1 MSKCED
7 TGTTPQILLYDFL
20 PPSISFSSSQVLG
33 ACPTVSIDKTD
44 GCQVFLSEKSVKA
57 EIVSAK
63 SSEMNI
69 CIPAGDEFVSQLL
82 YLLTSYCI

>member
-1 MSKCED
+1 MSECEN
-7 TGTTPQILLYDFL
+7 TGTVNCACVIHALLFFL
-20 PPSISFSSSQVLG
+20 ISPLLTLSKVLG

-44 GCQVFLSEKSVKA
+44 GCQVFLSEKSISA

-69 CIPAGDEFVSQLL
+69 CIPDGDEFVSQLL
-82 YLLTSYCI
+82 YHIL